1 MAEAKVGRWVE
12 PEPIEG
18 GPLFASAEEGPP
30 IRALQTMLALY
41 GYGVELT
48 GVMDRQTEVAL
59 AAFQRHFRPERVDG
73 RPDAS
78 TIKTLRALID
88 ALGL

>member
-1 MAEAKVGRWVE
+1 MAEAKVGHWVE
-12 PEPIEG
+12 PAPIEG
-18 GPLFASAEEGPP
+18 GALFALGQEGPP

-59 AAFQRHFRPERVDG
+59 AAFQRHFRPQRVDG
-73 RPDAS
+73 RPDPS
-78 TIKTLRALID
+78 TIKTLSALIG